1 MYVKTGGDWQEFV
14 IDARSTVTRTL
25 ARSPI
30 RTFTPTPP
38 VNVLLSTVNPK
49 IGPRLLMHGVLG
61 ATDVPPPQAAD
72 VTSAVKTAADATRA
86 ARAAR
91 SATVFMLRI
100 GASYSTGG
108 TSFDSAFTPRMV
120 WPNFIR

>member
-1 MYVKTGGDWQEFV
+1 
-14 IDARSTVTRTL
+14 
-25 ARSPI
+25 
-30 RTFTPTPP
+30 
-38 VNVLLSTVNPK
+38 
-49 IGPRLLMHGVLG
+49 MHGVLG

-91 SATVFMLRI
+91 SATVFMLEI

-108 TSFDSAFTPRMV
+108 TSFDSPFTPRMV
-120 WPNFIR
+120 WSNFIR